1 MSMGCL
7 VNKTPRAVAADG
19 GDVIKPLINNSM
31 NISMSAALHSAVD
44 KHIIK

>member
-1 MSMGCL
+1 MGCL

-19 GDVIKPLINNSM
+19 GGVNNSM
-31 NISMSAALHSAVD
+31 NISMSTVLHSAVD